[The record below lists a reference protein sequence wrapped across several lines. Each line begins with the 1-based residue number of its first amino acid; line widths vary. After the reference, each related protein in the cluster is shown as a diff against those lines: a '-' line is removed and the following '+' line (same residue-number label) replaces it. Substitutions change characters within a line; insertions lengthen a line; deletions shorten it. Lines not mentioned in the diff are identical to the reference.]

1 MGALID
7 TTPPR
12 QRRASPAPA
21 KGGITGAVITT
32 YLARLSSM
40 IAYVALLPLVLGA
53 FGAEAYGLYMLT
65 VALGALF
72 QQDLGIGDATTRFI
86 GVARPSG
93 DVGRMRSVAA
103 ASTVFYFAAAFLL
116 ASATAVAFALTVPN
130 AHFGAQLASTAW
142 ALSILGVANVFLLLV
157 FSSNRQVL
165 AGVGRL
171 GEVNYLLIGLAAFRV
186 VFTVIVC
193 WADLGIVA
201 VAVVDVVG
209 ILLFG
214 VASYVLR
221 RLRAPEVTARFADFR
236 WSVFRELFRVSSQL
250 MVLGIAGVVIMQV
263 GGILTALL
271 LPIGFTAM
279 YAAGQRIYLLVKEV
293 TGSLATAI
301 LPTASMRHGG
311 AEGAPIGQL
320 YLRGTSLANML
331 MTLVLVPVL
340 IFMPEI
346 MDLWVGEAGAGAAAG
361 AAVVAQVL
369 VLSMFANNNHLLA
382 VPILTAQGSL
392 RGFAILHS
400 IWAVSGTLL
409 AVLLGQTIGLAG
421 IALGLAIPIVVLEPF
436 YIAIAL
442 RRLSLS
448 PRDFAIRC
456 LLLPFGLVV
465 PLAGGLLAVSLAQ
478 PSLTVIV
485 VATLLWVAAALA
497 LYYFIAF
504 DKTSRAQLRSALPT
518 RSRAGDPLEESPCP
532 SPPTTP
538 ASPSSGPVQTSS
550 TNCSTAP
557 SPH

>member
-1 MGALID
+1 MA
-7 TTPPR
+7 TATSPAPPQ
-12 QRRASPAPA
+12 QRRASAPA

-40 IAYVALLPLVLGA
+40 IAYVVLLPFVLSA
-53 FGAEAYGLYMLT
+53 FGAEQYGLYMLT

-93 DVGRMRSVAA
+93 DIARMRSVAS
-103 ASTVFYFAAAFLL
+103 ASNVFYLAAALLL
-116 ASATAVAFALTVPN
+116 ASATAIAFAFTVPN
-130 AHFGAQLASTAW
+130 ADFGAHLTSTAW
-142 ALSILGVANVFLLLV
+142 ALAILGVANVFLLLV
-157 FSSNRQVL
+157 FSANRQVL

-186 VFTVIVC
+186 VFTLLVC

-201 VAVVDVVG
+201 VAMVDVVG
-209 ILLFG
+209 ILCFG
-214 VASYVLR
+214 IATYVLR
-221 RLRAPEVTARFADFR
+221 RLRAPQITARFADFR
-236 WSVFRELFRVSSQL
+236 WDVFRELFHVSSQL

-293 TGSLATAI
+293 TGSLAVAV

-311 AEGAPIGQL
+311 AAGAPIGQM

-331 MTLVLVPVL
+331 MTLVLVPVV
-340 IFMPEI
+340 IFMPQI
-346 MDLWVGEAGAGAAAG
+346 MQLWVGEAGAGAAAG
-361 AAVVAQVL
+361 AAVVAQIL

-392 RGFAILHS
+392 RGFAVLHT

-409 AVLLGQTIGLAG
+409 AVALGSSMGLAG
-421 IALGLAIPIVVLEPF
+421 IALGLAVPIVLLEPI
-436 YIAIAL
+436 YIAVAL
-442 RRLSLS
+442 RRLDLS
-448 PRDFAIRC
+448 VRDFAIRC
-456 LLLPFGLVV
+456 LLLPFGTVA
-465 PLAGGLLAVSLAQ
+465 PLAAGLIAVSLLDL
-478 PSLTVIV
+478 SLPLIV
-485 VATLLWVAAALA
+485 LVTLLWVAAALTV
-497 LYYFIAF
+497 YYFLAL

-518 RSRAGDPLEESPCP
+518 RSRAGHALEESP
-532 SPPTTP
+532 
-538 ASPSSGPVQTSS
+538 
-550 TNCSTAP
+550 
-557 SPH
+557 